1 MSKNKQQEPHKQNEI
16 KTIKKHEDIIE
27 KKRELTQYLY
37 DMGVLWSYR
46 IDVDTILSDKELIVT
61 SLTYLD
67 LEEMDL
73 IFDIFPY
80 KTVRQIWIEEMLPSD
95 YDTVL
100 NKMLA
105 YIYFGVKNF
114 NDFRKKVCGK
124 KEEKITNANIDMPPQ
139 TELFTEKKIPL
150 ASPYQ
155 FVRMPEGWKSWTLNM
170 LHKLNDYVVGKGIK
184 DFTIRDM
191 GEKLGH
197 GYCKTSFYDDA
208 IHIIIEEWSA
218 DTYKTCCRC
227 GNLATKYTRDWIR
240 PYCDKCFPKNGSN
253 NIWFNS

>member
-80 KTVRQIWIEEMLPSD
+80 KTVRQIWIEEMLPSE

-105 YIYFGVKNF
+105 YI
-114 NDFRKKVCGK
+114 
-124 KEEKITNANIDMPPQ
+124 
-139 TELFTEKKIPL
+139 LW
-150 ASPYQ
+150 S
-155 FVRMPEGWKSWTLNM
+155 
-170 LHKLNDYVVGKGIK
+170 
-184 DFTIRDM
+184 
-191 GEKLGH
+191 EKL
-197 GYCKTSFYDDA
+197 
-208 IHIIIEEWSA
+208 
-218 DTYKTCCRC
+218 
-227 GNLATKYTRDWIR
+227 
-240 PYCDKCFPKNGSN
+240 
-253 NIWFNS
+253 